1 MTQLYKNTD
10 LRKGNQS
17 NKKVNDKTDYKEC
30 HPMKLR
36 LSKTPINLNIKL
48 INFLDKT
55 DRKMYSINKQK
66 GYLISSWSILEYNG
80 EGLDQFLESPYD

>member
-1 MTQLYKNTD
+1 MYKSRVTQLYKNTD
-10 LRKGNQS
+10 LRKGNQCY
-17 NKKVNDKTDYKEC
+17 KKVNDKTDYKEC

-55 DRKMYSINKQK
+55 DRKMYSKKRLFNIQLK
-66 GYLISSWSILEYNG
+66 YTRI
-80 EGLDQFLESPYD
+80 

>member
-36 LSKTPINLNIKL
+36 LSKTPINLNIEL
-48 INFLDKT
+48 INFLVNWQ
-55 DRKMYSINKQK
+55 DRQK
-66 GYLISSWSILEYNG
+66 NV
-80 EGLDQFLESPYD
+80 F